1 MMIDT
6 DKYEGH
12 TIEGS
17 NYNHRLRNDADIQLI
32 ADAPLLLAEVKRY
45 RKTLERIAREDY
57 NQNHYEHTEERHIW
71 NMMHNMIQQARM
83 ALGQD
88 IDTGE
93 LRAEEFGAES
103 CTCNDMFGS
112 LCPQCNYDSDR
123 EGGVCPKGCTVD
135 LAGSV
140 RPQEMEIYTECK
152 IHGQKLGAESF
163 GAEFSRGD
171 MLNLRKY
178 VNYPMRWV
186 NKNLRPSSDS
196 KERKTEQKMKGQ
208 IPRRK
213 SPDSFR
219 NTIETPTW
227 FKGIQLGI
235 LATIFGAMYV
245 SETNK
250 KRKK

>member
-1 MMIDT
+1 MILSRECRGHKKW
-6 DKYEGH
+6 KY
-12 TIEGS
+12 
-17 NYNHRLRNDADIQLI
+17 
-32 ADAPLLLAEVKRY
+32 PY
-45 RKTLERIAREDY
+45 RI
-57 NQNHYEHTEERHIW
+57 
-71 NMMHNMIQQARM
+71 
-83 ALGQD
+83 
-88 IDTGE
+88 
-93 LRAEEFGAES
+93 
-103 CTCNDMFGS
+103 
-112 LCPQCNYDSDR
+112 
-123 EGGVCPKGCTVD
+123 
-135 LAGSV
+135 
-140 RPQEMEIYTECK
+140 CK

-163 GAEFSRGD
+163 GAEFSRGE

-178 VNYPMRWV
+178 IDYPMRWV
-186 NKNLRPSSDS
+186 NKNIRPSSDS

-227 FKGIQLGI
+227 FKGIQIGI